1 VDVISVDR
9 ASGVVNRTAPQRF
22 PADRPHALDL
32 AGFADGL
39 EIYRAPVTLSA
50 DRTEVATLRT
60 APGVEVVVPNAS
72 DLTWA
77 TVELDPQ
84 TVAALPM
91 ALAQVPDGQARAVVW
106 VALIDGVCL
115 GTVDPR
121 VVVRTFATAWPQE
134 SSDSVLNR
142 VATSVLG
149 RLVPT
154 FLPSSEQD
162 SSLGVVAAAAHE
174 LLSNAAPGSSRA
186 LIGARTLARSS
197 DDKEL
202 LLAWAEGQDLPLA
215 LVGDSDFRWIVIRN
229 LASRG
234 LVERNDIERF
244 HTQDDTL
251 QGRLGAL
258 TATAA
263 LPGSE
268 AKAWAWTEL
277 TMNRERSNYELNAL
291 AQGFW
296 SAPGPEVLRPY
307 VSRYFEDVAAM
318 TGWVGEDALA
328 RVASLAYPGRV
339 VEPETLDISRSA
351 LTAGGLSPAVR
362 RAMVD
367 GESELREALA
377 SRALFG

>member
-1 VDVISVDR
+1 
-9 ASGVVNRTAPQRF
+9 
-22 PADRPHALDL
+22 
-32 AGFADGL
+32 
-39 EIYRAPVTLSA
+39 
-50 DRTEVATLRT
+50 
-60 APGVEVVVPNAS
+60 VVPNAS

-77 TVELDPQ
+77 TLALDPQ
-84 TVAALPM
+84 TVAALPT

-106 VALIDGVCL
+106 VALIDSVCL

-121 VVVRTFATAWPQE
+121 DVVRTFASAWPHE

-154 FLPSSEQD
+154 FLPAAEQD
-162 SSLGVVAAAAHE
+162 SALEVVATAARA
-174 LLSNAAPGSSRA
+174 LLATAEPGSSRA
-186 LIGARTLARSS
+186 LLAARTLARSS
-197 DDKEL
+197 DDQVL
-202 LLAWAEGQDLPLA
+202 LHAWADGQDLPPA

-234 LVERNDIERF
+234 LVEREDIERF
-244 HTQDDTL
+244 HAQDDTL

-258 TATAA
+258 TAAAA
-263 LPGSE
+263 LPGAE
-268 AKAWAWTEL
+268 AKAWAWAEL
-277 TMNRERSNYELNAL
+277 TTNRDRSNYELNAL

-296 SAPGPEVLRPY
+296 SAPGPQVLRPY
-307 VSRYFEDVAAM
+307 VARYFEDVPAM
-318 TGWVGEDALA
+318 TAWVGEDALA

-339 VEPETLDISRSA
+339 VESETLEASQSA
-351 LTAGGLSPAVR
+351 LAGPGLSPAVR

-377 SRALFG
+377 SRALYG